1 METAEYTSRR
11 AMEPPASAGIAGS
24 THKFHPCDEAV
35 IATNDDASDC
45 KRCAVRLGYWKDDYI
60 GYFVRNQERKAPE
73 INRGYFARVK
83 GVEMCVEK
91 FLKVSSSAAAPICLA
106 RAKVILLHCSTKAVP
121 VMPSTPRMTMPV

>member
-1 METAEYTSRR
+1 MLKSCRKGAIQSERLFGFLIESVQQEIAGQEQPISI
-11 AMEPPASAGIAGS
+11 AMEPPSTGGGVAHNNS

-45 KRCAVRLGYWKDDYI
+45 KRGAVRLGYWKDDYI
-60 GYFVRNQERKAPE
+60 GFFVRNQERKAPE

-91 FLKVSSSAAAPICLA
+91 FLKVSCI
-106 RAKVILLHCSTKAVP
+106 
-121 VMPSTPRMTMPV
+121 

>member
-1 METAEYTSRR
+1 MSKRNPVVVFLVASSYQKVIVAQYQSSPT
-11 AMEPPASAGIAGS
+11 MEPPSAGGGVAHNNS

-45 KRCAVRLGYWKDDYI
+45 KRGAVRLGYWKDDYI
-60 GYFVRNQERKAPE
+60 GFFVRNQERKAPE

-91 FLKVSSSAAAPICLA
+91 FLKVSRIYCIYS
-106 RAKVILLHCSTKAVP
+106 
-121 VMPSTPRMTMPV
+121 